1 MKRWTLM
8 LAAGVLGMGL
18 AYGADQKQAA
28 GDTPDATVTLNEGSV
43 GVGIGWVWGHGQLHY
58 QGTDHRFKISG
69 LSLADVGGAHIDASG
84 DVTHLK
90 KLSDFA
96 GHYTAYSAGL
106 TVGAGGSAT
115 WLKNEHGVVMKL
127 TSSTEGLR
135 INLSTD
141 GVTVTLEGG

>member
-8 LAAGVLGMGL
+8 LAAGALAMGL
-18 AYGADQKQAA
+18 AYGADQQSA
-28 GDTPDATVTLNEGSV
+28 GDTPDATVKLDGGAV
-43 GVGIGWVWGHGQLHY
+43 GVGIGWVWGHGQLSY
-58 QGTDHRFKISG
+58 QGTDHPFKISG
-69 LSLADVGGAHIDASG
+69 VSLADVGAAHIDASG
-84 DVTHLK
+84 DVRHLN

-106 TVGAGGSAT
+106 TVGAGGAAT

-127 TSSTEGLR
+127 TSNTEGLR

-141 GVTVTLEGG
+141 GVTVKLEGG